1 MKVSITGSV
10 NKYYVQMLCMIF
22 FPGEH
27 FGESEEQNENAPSLY
42 VKTVQTE
49 TGILAYAEISRDGNT
64 SKAEYLT
71 EFTDIRTEE
80 RTLKLAVGGA
90 VLNAAATLTGYRP
103 AWGMLIGVRP
113 SKVASEMLNAG
124 MSKTR
129 VKKILNTDYMVIPKK
144 AALATDIAVTEK
156 RIVGEGSKKD
166 CSVYISI
173 PFCPTRCSYCS
184 FVSYTSPKL
193 LAMIPDYLEV
203 LKADVRHTLDVI
215 RSLGLRLASVYIG
228 GGTPTVLNEEQL
240 EDLLEALGDVPF
252 GVDEFTLEAGRP
264 DTITEGKLAS
274 AKRHGVTRVSVN
286 TQTLNEEVLRN
297 IGRSPS
303 TDDYF
308 KAYDI
313 AEKMS
318 FRDINVDLIAGLPGD
333 TFESFKDSLDRIT
346 ALDPTNI
353 TVHTFSV
360 KKSAEMKTEGL
371 DVYDRDGDIA
381 ARSVSYSGKKLL
393 GCEYIPYYMYR
404 QKNTVGNLE
413 NVGYS
418 KKDHEGLYNIFM
430 MDEIHSVFACG
441 ASSVTKL
448 VGENTSGEVIINRL
462 FEPKYPYEYLRSDE
476 DARNAKREAL
486 YRTAREFYDTF
497 GIK

>member
-1 MKVSITGSV
+1 
-10 NKYYVQMLCMIF
+10 
-22 FPGEH
+22 
-27 FGESEEQNENAPSLY
+27 
-42 VKTVQTE
+42 
-49 TGILAYAEISRDGNT
+49 
-64 SKAEYLT
+64 
-71 EFTDIRTEE
+71 
-80 RTLKLAVGGA
+80 
-90 VLNAAATLTGYRP
+90 
-103 AWGMLIGVRP
+103 
-113 SKVASEMLNAG
+113 
-124 MSKTR
+124 
-129 VKKILNTDYMVIPKK
+129 
-144 AALATDIAVTEK
+144 
-156 RIVGEGSKKD
+156 
-166 CSVYISI
+166 
-173 PFCPTRCSYCS
+173 
-184 FVSYTSPKL
+184 
-193 LAMIPDYLEV
+193 
-203 LKADVRHTLDVI
+203 
-215 RSLGLRLASVYIG
+215 
-228 GGTPTVLNEEQL
+228 
-240 EDLLEALGDVPF
+240 
-252 GVDEFTLEAGRP
+252 
-264 DTITEGKLAS
+264 
-274 AKRHGVTRVSVN
+274 
-286 TQTLNEEVLRN
+286 
-297 IGRSPS
+297 
-303 TDDYF
+303 
-308 KAYDI
+308 
-313 AEKMS
+313 MS

-333 TFESFKDSLDRIT
+333 NFESFKDSLDRIT

-418 KKDHEGLYNIFM
+418 KKGHEGLYNIFM